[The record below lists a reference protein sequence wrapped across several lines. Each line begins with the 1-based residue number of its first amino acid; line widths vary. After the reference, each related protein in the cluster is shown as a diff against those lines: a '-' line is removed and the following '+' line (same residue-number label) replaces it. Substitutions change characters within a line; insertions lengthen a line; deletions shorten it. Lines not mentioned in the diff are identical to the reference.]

1 LNATVIILCHNHPSG
16 TLRPSNSDIS
26 LTKKIK
32 AAGEVMDIKILDHL
46 IITQKKYYSFAD
58 ENMLS

>member
-1 LNATVIILCHNHPSG
+1 M
-16 TLRPSNSDIS
+16 
-26 LTKKIK
+26 K
-32 AAGEVMDIKILDHL
+32 AAGEVMDIRILDHL